1 MAIGLAEKS
10 TPNKTNP
17 HLVLTF
23 QLNQW
28 TL

>member
-10 TPNKTNP
+10 TPNETIP
-17 HLVLTF
+17 HSMLTF